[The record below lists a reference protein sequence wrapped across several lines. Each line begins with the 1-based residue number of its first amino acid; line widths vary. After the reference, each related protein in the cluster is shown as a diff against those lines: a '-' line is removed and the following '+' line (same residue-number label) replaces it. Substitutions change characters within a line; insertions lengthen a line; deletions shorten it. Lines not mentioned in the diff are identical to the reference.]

1 MRKVFIIIGVIVVL
15 LIVAAAIFAATFD
28 VNSYHQTIQSQL
40 EKRLGRP
47 VTLGTMRLR
56 LFPVRFTAKDLVIGD
71 DPRFNQDAPFLKA
84 QQLDVSVKLLP
95 LLHEQIEVDSLTLQ
109 RPSIDLIKNEAG
121 AWNTASLGHPESATK
136 PEAQAQKP
144 QPEPKQPA
152 PRPSPASAAGEEFT
166 LSKLA
171 IRDGQVSILDKQ
183 KSMRPSLYDHIDI
196 TLTDFAPDTPFT
208 INAVVHMPG
217 TGSEQIRLQGKGGPL
232 VRGRPVLTSFQGTLE
247 LKQVAIADLAKFL
260 NSPALEGTAGT
271 LTDQTKISSNSGKIT
286 AQGEANVQNGKV
298 HGMELGYPIVAQY
311 DMTDDAQ
318 ADLITVRNLAMKLG
332 ATPFYI
338 SGSVNT
344 KPTPAQMDMHI
355 KANDAS
361 IAELMKLAASS
372 GMALSPGTK
381 VTGNVNLNVEARGA
395 ANKPALN
402 GTIIASNVEMTGKE
416 IAQPVQIKSVNLH
429 LTPSQIQSDPFAV
442 TSGETAL
449 TTQFGVHDY
458 TSPAATMDATAR
470 APNAQLP
477 AVLAMAKAYGVKGL
491 DKINGAG
498 VIKLDMHARGPIKS
512 ITANEI
518 IKTLNG
524 TVNLNLNN
532 LKYSGADILQQLGSI
547 GGFLNQ
553 ASTSRAAPGITN
565 ISKMTGDIL
574 VKNGIAETNNLQ
586 AQLDVGSIAL
596 AGTANLLDQALN
608 MRATAAL
615 SQAFSQKVGG
625 NSISGFM
632 NTALA
637 NQQGQL
643 VIPCLVTGTLSNPKF
658 TPDVQQVA
666 QMKLKGLMPDANN
679 PSSAVGVLNRLLGN
693 PNSASQPQQQ
703 NQGPKQQQKPNPAQ
717 QILDMFQ
724 KNKPQ
729 NQPPK

>member
-15 LIVAAAIFAATFD
+15 LIAAAMIFAATFD
-28 VNSYHQTIQSQL
+28 VNSYHQAIQSQF

-56 LFPVRFTAKDLVIGD
+56 LFPIRFAAKDLAIGD
-71 DPRFNQDAPFLKA
+71 DPRFNPDAPFLKA

-95 LLHEQIEVDSLTLQ
+95 LLHKQIEVDSLTLQ

-136 PEAQAQKP
+136 PEAEAQK
-144 QPEPKQPA
+144 QQAEPKQPA
-152 PRPSPASAAGEEFT
+152 PRPSPASAGHEFT

-183 KSMRPSLYDHIDI
+183 KSKTPSLYDHIDI
-196 TLTDFAPDTPFT
+196 TLTDFAPDNPFT
-208 INAVVHMPG
+208 IDAVAHMPG
-217 TGSEQIRLQGKGGPL
+217 AGSEQIRLQGKGGPL
-232 VRGRPVLTSFQGTLE
+232 VRGQPALTPFQGTLE

-271 LTDQTKISSNSGKIT
+271 LTGQTKISSNSGKIT

-311 DMTDDAQ
+311 DLTDDAQ
-318 ADLITVRNLAMKLG
+318 AALITVRNLALKLG

-344 KPTPAQMDMHI
+344 KPTPAQLNMNI
-355 KANDAS
+355 KANNAS

-381 VTGNVNLNVEARGA
+381 VSGNVNLNVEARGA
-395 ANKPALN
+395 ANKTALS

-429 LTPSQIQSDPFAV
+429 LTPSQIQSDPFVV

-449 TTQFGVHDY
+449 TTQFGVRDY

-477 AVLAMAKAYGVKGL
+477 AVLSMAKAYGVKGL

-553 ASTSRAAPGITN
+553 ASASRAAPGITN
-565 ISKMTGDIL
+565 ISKMTGDIV

-586 AQLDVGSIAL
+586 AQLDEGSIGL

-643 VIPCLVTGTLSNPKF
+643 VIPCLVTGTLSNPRF

-717 QILDMFQ
+717 QILDMLQ